1 MVEVSALS
9 GDVMSSMDIN
19 VSEDPTE
26 QWKALDEAWVEQNL
40 SVIQRAF
47 AWFTQNGEWSEPQS
61 LRRCRCSGN
70 HRFEASNLRTWA

>member
-47 AWFTQNGEWSEPQS
+47 AWFMQNWERPEPQS
-61 LRRCRCSGN
+61 LRRQVIQAAYSDFDVQGII
-70 HRFEASNLRTWA
+70 T